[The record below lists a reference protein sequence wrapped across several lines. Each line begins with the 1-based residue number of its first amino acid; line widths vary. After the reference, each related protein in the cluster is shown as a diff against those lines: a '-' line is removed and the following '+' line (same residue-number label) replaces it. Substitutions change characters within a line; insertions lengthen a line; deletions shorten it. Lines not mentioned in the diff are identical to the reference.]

1 MSKEEVEHIML
12 TAFQAADVDRN
23 GGLDREEMF
32 VVLKSVGAEEL
43 GLELHQVTALMV
55 TADEDGDGM
64 VDYQELAHFIHDTL
78 HQLAREDLV
87 RDRAFRHAAGAIRS
101 REEILDVVDD
111 SIVISEKSGGIAQAP
126 GEMRM
131 PQWQGPAGV
140 YAVGGRDGISSR
152 RRQTDDR
159 HLGERTHG

>member
-1 MSKEEVEHIML
+1 
-12 TAFQAADVDRN
+12 
-23 GGLDREEMF
+23 MF
-32 VVLKSVGAEEL
+32 VEIKIFLKCNFLFVCFCNL
-43 GLELHQVTALMV
+43 LLR
-55 TADEDGDGM
+55 ADC
-64 VDYQELAHFIHDTL
+64 LPL

-140 YAVGGRDGISSR
+140 YAVGGRDGISAR